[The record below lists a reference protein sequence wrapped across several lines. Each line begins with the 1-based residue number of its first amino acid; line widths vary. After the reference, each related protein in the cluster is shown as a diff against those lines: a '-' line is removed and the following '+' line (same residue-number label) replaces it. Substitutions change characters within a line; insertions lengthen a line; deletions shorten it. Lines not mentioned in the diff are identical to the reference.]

1 MEEKKLRSLIPIQAE
16 WSTPQLQENIAS
28 ALDGTGPALSTS
40 EISIDKIDQDIA
52 LV

>member
-40 EISIDKIDQDIA
+40 DISIDCWT
-52 LV
+52 